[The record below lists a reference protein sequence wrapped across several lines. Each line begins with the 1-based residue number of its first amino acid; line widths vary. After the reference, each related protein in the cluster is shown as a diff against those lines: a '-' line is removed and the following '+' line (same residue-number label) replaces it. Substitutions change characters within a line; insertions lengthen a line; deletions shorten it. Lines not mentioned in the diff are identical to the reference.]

1 MYERMAFSAFVREV
15 ALAFVND
22 FPKHI
27 SDKQNSFF
35 VVLRKNDFVMM
46 PTSSVHSHLRNR
58 HIVIPDM
65 NLGPITFDRQG
76 IRQLDSLDALV
87 QFEGE
92 VLMSRY
98 QV

>member
-1 MYERMAFSAFVREV
+1 MFTSIVRAVE
-15 ALAFVND
+15 AAFVNHL
-22 FPKHI
+22 PKHI
-27 SDKQNSFF
+27 GDKQNSFF
-35 VVLRKNDFVMM
+35 VVLRKSDFLMM
-46 PTSSVHSHLRNR
+46 PTCLVHSHLRNR

-65 NLGPITFDRQG
+65 NLGPLTFDRQG

-87 QFEGE
+87 QIEGD

>member
-1 MYERMAFSAFVREV
+1 MREV
-15 ALAFVND
+15 GSAFVND
-22 FPKHI
+22 LPKHI

-35 VVLRKNDFVMM
+35 VVFRKSDFDMM

-65 NLGPITFDRQG
+65 NLGPLTFDHQG

-87 QFEGE
+87 QIEGD